1 MTLNLKNFQPKPRP
15 NAVNDVISA
24 IQEALRTGH
33 LKPDQRLPSETQLGE
48 QLGVGRGTIRE
59 AMKMLKA
66 MGVVEVRQG
75 DGTYISNRISA
86 SVINPMLFAI
96 LLEAENVGMLY
107 EFRRMIDT
115 GYCELAAEKATE
127 EDFDLIES
135 VIDEMETYWQ
145 SGGRDN
151 DELVRLDLKFHQ
163 SIMEATGNRLVVTI
177 GEMLK
182 SMFQETLS
190 QSVSAADG
198 VAWTISQH
206 RRMLAA
212 LRSRDPRQIR
222 DAVEYGLDGSKNRRF
237 GLQDGEGSEDE
248 NS

>member
-1 MTLNLKNFQPKPRP
+1 MAINLSDFRAEPRP
-15 NAVNDVISA
+15 NAVNDVIKA
-24 IQEALRTGH
+24 IQDALKSGD
-33 LKPDQRLPSETQLGE
+33 LQPSQRLPSEANLGE

-75 DGTYISNRISA
+75 DGTYISDRISP

-96 LLEAENVGMLY
+96 LLEAKNVGMLY

-115 GYCELAAEKATE
+115 GYCELAAEKATD
-127 EDFDLIES
+127 EDFDTIEK
-135 VIDEMETYWQ
+135 VIDEMENYWNA
-145 SGGRDN
+145 GGRDN
-151 DELVRLDLKFHQ
+151 DELVQLDLKFHQ

-182 SMFQETLS
+182 TMFQETLS
-190 QSVSAADG
+190 SSVSAADG
-198 VAWTISQH
+198 VVWTIAQH

-212 LRSRDPRQIR
+212 LRSRDLHAIR
-222 DAVEYGLDGSKNRRF
+222 DAVAYGLDGSKNRRF
-237 GLQDGEGSEDE
+237 DTQNDE
-248 NS
+248 A